1 MGRKRKADASAQ
13 NPKKARQQGD
23 ISLAGKGAEKSFSC
37 VRESREVIALDSD
50 SADSVIEYEA
60 EGQKKQQELAPS
72 TGIKL
77 SARLEEDAKEGE
89 TADDVRAQDEM
100 QKPSEASDK
109 ITESFTHRRSARIQK
124 IEEVKELHSTI
135 NARTDSS
142 EGEGVG
148 EAQDDVEGKAIKV
161 TKKRSLKPKVSVP
174 QQQQLQELPA
184 SYSAVQLDDHEA
196 AKKVKETLRL
206 FNTYY
211 LRFVQEEEARCRKE
225 DTKENATAKK
235 KDTKKEE
242 NDEPRKSRRPD
253 LKGISQMKSD
263 EKMLYNG
270 KTLGHVP
277 GIHVGDHFFS
287 RCEMMAI
294 GLHCHW
300 LAGIDFIGAA
310 YKKIMPK
317 WRLPVAS
324 SIVLSGLYEDDVDN
338 SNEVVYTGQGGNDL
352 LGNKRQ
358 IADQVMDKGNLAL
371 KNSMEQDLP
380 VRLIRGHKTKKSY
393 TGKVYTYDGLYKVKH
408 FWAEKGISGFTVF
421 KFSLHRMEEQP
432 VLTTEQVS
440 FVSGQVPSNPSEL
453 KGLVCADISNGLEK
467 IPVPAS
473 NVFDKTPTAPDFR
486 YVARNEVWK
495 GVPKPLP
502 AKGCSCKGECYD
514 VSKCSCAALNGKK
527 FPYVSKNG
535 GRLVEPMDVVY
546 ECGPHCGCGP
556 NCSNRVTQR
565 GMHYRLEVFKTPQ
578 KGWAVRSWDT
588 IPAGA
593 PVCEYTGILMKTKDA
608 DNIADNEY
616 FFELDCLQTI
626 KSVGARQ
633 RRHMSKDNE
642 CDAYDALNNVTDQAE
657 YCIDAGTCGNVSRFI
672 NHSCEPNLFV
682 QCVLNEHHDLSQPRI
697 WFYASDTIH
706 PLEELSYDYG
716 YELDSVVKD
725 GKVKV
730 LPCFCGAHGCRERLH

>member
-1 MGRKRKADASAQ
+1 M
-13 NPKKARQQGD
+13 
-23 ISLAGKGAEKSFSC
+23 
-37 VRESREVIALDSD
+37 
-50 SADSVIEYEA
+50 
-60 EGQKKQQELAPS
+60 
-72 TGIKL
+72 
-77 SARLEEDAKEGE
+77 
-89 TADDVRAQDEM
+89 
-100 QKPSEASDK
+100 
-109 ITESFTHRRSARIQK
+109 
-124 IEEVKELHSTI
+124 
-135 NARTDSS
+135 
-142 EGEGVG
+142 
-148 EAQDDVEGKAIKV
+148 
-161 TKKRSLKPKVSVP
+161 
-174 QQQQLQELPA
+174 
-184 SYSAVQLDDHEA
+184 
-196 AKKVKETLRL
+196 
-206 FNTYY
+206 FNI
-211 LRFVQEEEARCRKE
+211 L
-225 DTKENATAKK
+225 
-235 KDTKKEE
+235 
-242 NDEPRKSRRPD
+242 
-253 LKGISQMKSD
+253 
-263 EKMLYNG
+263 
-270 KTLGHVP
+270 
-277 GIHVGDHFFS
+277 
-287 RCEMMAI
+287 
-294 GLHCHW
+294 
-300 LAGIDFIGAA
+300 
-310 YKKIMPK
+310 
-317 WRLPVAS
+317 
-324 SIVLSGLYEDDVDN
+324 
-338 SNEVVYTGQGGNDL
+338 
-352 LGNKRQ
+352 
-358 IADQVMDKGNLAL
+358 
-371 KNSMEQDLP
+371 
-380 VRLIRGHKTKKSY
+380 
-393 TGKVYTYDGLYKVKH
+393 
-408 FWAEKGISGFTVF
+408 
-421 KFSLHRMEEQP
+421 
-432 VLTTEQVS
+432 
-440 FVSGQVPSNPSEL
+440 
-453 KGLVCADISNGLEK
+453 LVCADLSKGLER

-495 GVPKPLP
+495 GVPKPLS

-565 GMHYRLEVFKTPQ
+565 GMHYRLEVFKTPK

-642 CDAYDALNNVTDQAE
+642 CDAYDALSDVTDQAE

-730 LPCFCGAHGCRERLH
+730 LPCYCGAHGCRERLH